1 MSRDPM
7 LLLSIQVALLGA
19 VVVIGFF
26 YIWRVISRLEAK
38 IEDLSARE
46 CNNINAMC
54 NIPVQSVCPM
64 KPVSHPVYKYQDTSA
79 EEDENESQTSETSEE
94 CDDVGMMRACFADLP
109 IQSILDDAAAAF
121 MMFKNVQDAPVEKEG
136 VVLEELE
143 EEGKKPSKVVE
154 ADVND
159 ASSAEEAEVAEIT
172 RTKLRKMTID
182 VLRDM
187 CQARGLSADGTKSS
201 LVERILASLPGAM

>member
-38 IEDLSARE
+38 IEELSARE

-143 EEGKKPSKVVE
+143 DSKKPSKVVE
-154 ADVND
+154 ADMND
-159 ASSAEEAEVAEIT
+159 ASSGEETEAADIT

-187 CQARGLSADGTKSS
+187 CQARGLPTDGTKAS